1 MQVLYMVENQNQGSP
16 NTLLQ
21 KEFDKTRNL
30 FVFLVHLLHQVALY
44 AEVESQ
50 QRSSKNLPNQADL
63 SVNIKVAGNSIVW
76 QTIESESFKKAVA
89 LVKPQQWLEGDLV
102 KTIFRNLSESALYNT
117 YILEESRDK
126 AKEKEILKYIFGTFI
141 IESESTL
148 EFIDEHFSNWEDEGD
163 MMIGFVLNYLQKPG
177 SIDFMDLVG
186 TEKMKFANRINDLVV
201 KFIRLEEFAENS
213 EMLVME
219 RLYPFDFRAFEYER
233 RELFLDVFED
243 ELHQLHR
250 EGFVHRD
257 LRRPSDMPGLTFD
270 NIFLTQTGIR
280 LIDVGISALQ
290 QQVGQKLF
298 TRFVEQELLELEAF
312 KAFFL
317 SR

>member
-1 MQVLYMVENQNQGSP
+1 MKKRYPRTLSSGANNTVIAISETEAGKLFREDTRSDIGS
-16 NTLLQ
+16 
-21 KEFDKTRNL
+21 E
-30 FVFLVHLLHQVALY
+30 A
-44 AEVESQ
+44 
-50 QRSSKNLPNQADL
+50 
-63 SVNIKVAGNSIVW
+63 
-76 QTIESESFKKAVA
+76 
-89 LVKPQQWLEGDLV
+89 
-102 KTIFRNLSESALYNT
+102 
-117 YILEESRDK
+117 
-126 AKEKEILKYIFGTFI
+126 
-141 IESESTL
+141 
-148 EFIDEHFSNWEDEGD
+148 
-163 MMIGFVLNYLQKPG
+163 
-177 SIDFMDLVG
+177 
-186 TEKMKFANRINDLVV
+186 EKMKFANRINDLVV

-243 ELHQLHR
+243 ELRQLHR

-298 TRFVEQELLELEAF
+298 TRFVEQELQELEAF